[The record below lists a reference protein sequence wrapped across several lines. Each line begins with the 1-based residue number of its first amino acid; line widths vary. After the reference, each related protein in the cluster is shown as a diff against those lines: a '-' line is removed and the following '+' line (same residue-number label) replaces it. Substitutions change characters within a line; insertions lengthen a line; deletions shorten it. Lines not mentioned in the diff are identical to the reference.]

1 MRILFGIKALAA
13 GPGGGAER
21 ILTKVSSALADRGH
35 EVSVLTFDK
44 PGTEDFYRVGPSVC
58 RIRVGIGKTNAKSGP
73 FTTAARLKRIKTVV
87 DEVSPDVVVG
97 FMHSSYTILGLAL
110 LGTRVPVIGSE
121 RTAYQYYRLNRFD
134 LAMLIVAQPF
144 LAGMTVNGDGVR
156 QGFPRFIRK
165 RMTVIPNPVAIA
177 HTLADPTGGASK
189 TLLCVGGLRSE
200 KNHEALIRAFATV
213 FPQHPGWRLRIVG
226 EGALRSRL
234 MRLIKELSI
243 EPHVHLVGATAS
255 VEMEYQT
262 AQLFALPS
270 LYEGFPN
277 CLAEALAHGLPVIGF
292 ADCPGTNRLIETG
305 INGILVS
312 DRDRISGLAAALDEL
327 MSSPE
332 KRRAMGTAAVDS
344 VVDYSLDGI
353 TDKWEELLRDVAPQS
368 HLSSFLRSRI

>member
-1 MRILFGIKALAA
+1 
-13 GPGGGAER
+13 
-21 ILTKVSSALADRGH
+21 
-35 EVSVLTFDK
+35 
-44 PGTEDFYRVGPSVC
+44 
-58 RIRVGIGKTNAKSGP
+58 
-73 FTTAARLKRIKTVV
+73 
-87 DEVSPDVVVG
+87 
-97 FMHSSYTILGLAL
+97 
-110 LGTRVPVIGSE
+110 
-121 RTAYQYYRLNRFD
+121 
-134 LAMLIVAQPF
+134 
-144 LAGMTVNGDGVR
+144 
-156 QGFPRFIRK
+156 
-165 RMTVIPNPVAIA
+165 
-177 HTLADPTGGASK
+177 
-189 TLLCVGGLRSE
+189 
-200 KNHEALIRAFATV
+200 
-213 FPQHPGWRLRIVG
+213 
-226 EGALRSRL
+226 